1 MLAQKN
7 EQIKELR
14 AKLKEKQEEG
24 DDVDEEEW

>member
-14 AKLKEKQEEG
+14 GKLREAQLEDG
-24 DDVDEEEW
+24 IDAEEEE